1 MRPIK
6 HPYLPIYYLSV
17 VLGLLLLAGCSDK
30 KTVPIYNTPEY
41 KQIERKLNAV
51 ADTTDL
57 KHWLQVYRQSGNRM
71 GESIVLQRLGRAY
84 RVDNQFGRAI
94 LTHKQGLA
102 VADSICD
109 TMEIVNTLNEMGTN
123 YRRLGA
129 MYLATSSMTLGLGYC
144 QQWSDTTAAAFKS
157 QLKIL
162 NGLGKIYYTIRNYK
176 VADYYFR
183 RSLAGETKLGSAYGM
198 ALNYSDIGRV
208 FRAQNNL
215 DSAQYYFQKSMEQK
229 RLINDEVGMALIHI
243 EYGGLYEDRG
253 DYAQATAEYDK
264 AYITLMAHS
273 DRYLRLWSCISLARV
288 YIKRQMTATAIEYLQ
303 EAKMTAD
310 EINSPGDRSQIAL
323 LYYQIY
329 RKSGNTAKALAAYV
343 DYKNWNDTVMNL
355 EKLGD
360 IQNVQI
366 DELMADNTR
375 KLNYVRK
382 DMERMRKQQE
392 SGWLVFTV
400 IMITMIVLLAFSY
413 YLLRIR
419 TRTLTAYREF
429 RDARVRFFANIS
441 HELRTPVTIIQSAGN
456 SIESQTD
463 NQQIRDEVSQLQEAS
478 HRLLHLVDSVVDIT
492 NISIRPVDEAPWC
505 HDDIVG
511 YVRML
516 VEAYRHEAEK
526 RQIRLVVT
534 SKRNKIEA
542 DFVPDYIDKILGN
555 LLTDMLHFAYN
566 MSDLYIS
573 MSVEKR
579 MLRLE
584 LKDRGQGMPPEV
596 VKDLLKPYDSKNT
609 SEIYMH
615 VGLNLQAV
623 QAAIKAMGGDIKLK
637 SKLGEYAQF
646 IITIPL
652 RHGDH
657 DYPRLTEQ
665 KTLHTPAAP
674 SAADTDMPIVVDDDA
689 DNKPRILIVEESVQV
704 ARYVADQ
711 LKNHYKVFFASNGED
726 GLHKI
731 SIAAPD
737 LIITDGVL
745 PVMDGYQL
753 CKGVRAQ
760 AATCHIPIVMV
771 SSDSS
776 VQGRMKSFQAGADA
790 FLLKPFRADE
800 LLVRVRLLLQ
810 QRRMLRDKYAGS
822 VPVVDEAD
830 GQAEATA
837 RTPDFI
843 DEVQQYVDSRIGEGD
858 VDLAD
863 LAARFGVTRATFTRK
878 VKQHT
883 GLTSAAYITSRRIRK
898 ACQLLQTADM
908 TVAQVAEACGY
919 SDTAYFIMVFRKSM
933 NKTPK
938 QYKDEWLKP

>member
-17 VLGLLLLAGCSDK
+17 VVGLLLLVGCSDK

-71 GESIVLQRLGRAY
+71 GESIVLRRLGRAY

-392 SGWLVFTV
+392 SGWLVFTL
-400 IMITMIVLLAFSY
+400 ITITMIVLLAFFY

-492 NISIRPVDEAPWC
+492 NISIKPVDEAPWC

-542 DFVPDYIDKILGN
+542 DFVPDYVDKILGN
-555 LLTDMLHFAYN
+555 LLTDMLRFAYN
-566 MSDLYIS
+566 QSDLYIS

-623 QAAIKAMGGDIKLK
+623 QAAIKAMGGDIKVK
-637 SKLGEYAQF
+637 SKQGEYAQF
-646 IITIPL
+646 IVTIPL

-731 SIAAPD
+731 NIAAPD

-753 CKGVRAQ
+753 CQAVRAQ
-760 AATCHIPIVMV
+760 AATCHIPVVMV

-822 VPVVDEAD
+822 APVVDEAD
-830 GQAEATA
+830 GQAETTD

-843 DEVQQYVDSRIGEGD
+843 DDVQQYVDSHIGEGD

>member
-17 VLGLLLLAGCSDK
+17 VLGLLFLVGCSDK

-71 GESIVLQRLGRAY
+71 GESIVLRRLGRAY

-102 VADSICD
+102 MADSICD

-144 QQWSDTTAAAFKS
+144 QQWSDTTAAALKS

-176 VADYYFR
+176 AADYYFR
-183 RSLAGETKLGSAYGM
+183 RSLAGEIKLGSAYGM

-229 RLINDEVGMALIHI
+229 RLLNDEVGMALIHI

-273 DRYLRLWSCISLARV
+273 DRYLRLWSCIALARV

-392 SGWLVFTV
+392 SGWLVFTL
-400 IMITMIVLLAFSY
+400 IMITMIVLLAFFY

-492 NISIRPVDEAPWC
+492 NISIKPVDEAPWC

-637 SKLGEYAQF
+637 SKQGEYAQF

-731 SIAAPD
+731 NIAAPD

-760 AATCHIPIVMV
+760 AATCHIPVVMV

-822 VPVVDEAD
+822 APVVDEAD
-830 GQAEATA
+830 GQAETTD

-843 DEVQQYVDSRIGEGD
+843 DEVQQYVDSHIGEGD

-863 LAARFGVTRATFTRK
+863 LAARFGVTRATFTRR

>member
-51 ADTTDL
+51 ADTTGL

-71 GESIVLQRLGRAY
+71 GESIVLRRLGRAY

-94 LTHKQGLA
+94 LAHKQGLA

-109 TMEIVNTLNEMGTN
+109 TMEIVNTLNELGTN

-162 NGLGKIYYTIRNYK
+162 NGLGKIYFTIRNYK
-176 VADYYFR
+176 AADYYFR
-183 RSLAGETKLGSAYGM
+183 RSLAGEIKLGSAFGM
-198 ALNYSDIGRV
+198 GLNYSDIGRV

-229 RLINDEVGMALIHI
+229 QLLNDEVGMALIHI

-273 DRYLRLWSCISLARV
+273 DRYLRLWSCINLARV

-323 LYYQIY
+323 LYYQIC

-392 SGWLVFTV
+392 SGWLVFTL
-400 IMITMIVLLAFSY
+400 ITITMIVLLAFFY

-492 NISIRPVDEAPWC
+492 NISIKPVDEAPWC

-573 MSVEKR
+573 MSVEKH

-637 SKLGEYAQF
+637 SKQGEYAQF

-760 AATCHIPIVMV
+760 AATCHIPVVMV

>member
-17 VLGLLLLAGCSDK
+17 VVGLLLLAGCSDK

-71 GESIVLQRLGRAY
+71 GESIVLRRLGRAY

-144 QQWSDTTAAAFKS
+144 QQWSDTTAAALKS

-176 VADYYFR
+176 AADYYFR
-183 RSLAGETKLGSAYGM
+183 RSLAGEIKLGSAYGM

-229 RLINDEVGMALIHI
+229 QLLNDEVGMALIHI

-392 SGWLVFTV
+392 SGWLVFTL
-400 IMITMIVLLAFSY
+400 IMVGMIVLLAFSY

-492 NISIRPVDEAPWC
+492 NISIKPVDEAPWC

-542 DFVPDYIDKILGN
+542 DFVPDYVDKILGN

-623 QAAIKAMGGDIKLK
+623 QAAIKAMGGDIKVK
-637 SKLGEYAQF
+637 SKQGEYAQF

-674 SAADTDMPIVVDDDA
+674 SAADTDIPLVVDDDA

-731 SIAAPD
+731 NIAAPD

-753 CKGVRAQ
+753 CQGVRAQ
-760 AATCHIPIVMV
+760 AATCHIPVVMV

-822 VPVVDEAD
+822 APVVDEAD
-830 GQAEATA
+830 GQAETTD

-843 DEVQQYVDSRIGEGD
+843 DEVQQYVDSHIGEGD

>member
-17 VLGLLLLAGCSDK
+17 VLGLLLLVGCSDK

-176 VADYYFR
+176 AADHYFR
-183 RSLAGETKLGSAYGM
+183 RSLAGEIKLGSAYGM
-198 ALNYSDIGRV
+198 GLNYSDIGRV

-229 RLINDEVGMALIHI
+229 QLLNDEVGMALIHI

-273 DRYLRLWSCISLARV
+273 DRYLRLWSCIALARV

-382 DMERMRKQQE
+382 DMDRMRKQQE
-392 SGWLVFTV
+392 SGWLVFTL
-400 IMITMIVLLAFSY
+400 ITITMIVLLAFFY

-478 HRLLHLVDSVVDIT
+478 HRLLHLVDSVLDIT
-492 NISIRPVDEAPWC
+492 NINIRPVDEAPWC

-516 VEAYRHEAEK
+516 VSAYRHEAEK

-555 LLTDMLHFAYN
+555 LLTDMLRFAYN
-566 MSDLYIS
+566 QSDLYIS

-596 VKDLLKPYDSKNT
+596 VKDLLKPYDSNNT

-646 IITIPL
+646 IVTIPL

-674 SAADTDMPIVVDDDA
+674 SSADTDMPIVVDDDA

-760 AATCHIPIVMV
+760 AATCHIPVVMV

-822 VPVVDEAD
+822 APVVDEAD
-830 GQAEATA
+830 EQAETTD

-843 DEVQQYVDSRIGEGD
+843 DEVQQYVDSHIGEGD

>member
-17 VLGLLLLAGCSDK
+17 VVGLLLLVGCSDK

-71 GESIVLQRLGRAY
+71 GESIVLRLLGRAY

-162 NGLGKIYYTIRNYK
+162 NGLGKIYFTIRNYK

-646 IITIPL
+646 IVTIPL

-674 SAADTDMPIVVDDDA
+674 SAADTDMPLVVDDDA

-731 SIAAPD
+731 NIAAPD
-737 LIITDGVL
+737 LLITDGVL

-822 VPVVDEAD
+822 APVVDEAD
-830 GQAEATA
+830 GQAETTD

-863 LAARFGVTRATFTRK
+863 LAARFGVTRATFTRR

>member
-17 VLGLLLLAGCSDK
+17 VLGLLLLVGCSDK

-71 GESIVLQRLGRAY
+71 GESIVLRRLGRAY

-162 NGLGKIYYTIRNYK
+162 NGLGKIYFTIRNYK

-229 RLINDEVGMALIHI
+229 QLVNDEVGMALIHI

-273 DRYLRLWSCISLARV
+273 DRYLRLWSCIALARV

-392 SGWLVFTV
+392 SGWLVFTL
-400 IMITMIVLLAFSY
+400 IMVGMIVLLAFSY

-492 NISIRPVDEAPWC
+492 NISIKPVDEAPWC

-646 IITIPL
+646 VITIPL

-731 SIAAPD
+731 NIAAPD
-737 LIITDGVL
+737 LLITDGVL

-822 VPVVDEAD
+822 APVVDDAD
-830 GQAEATA
+830 GQAETTD

>member
-17 VLGLLLLAGCSDK
+17 VVGLLLLAGCSDK

-71 GESIVLQRLGRAY
+71 GESIVLRRLGRAY

-229 RLINDEVGMALIHI
+229 QLLNDEVGMALIHI

-273 DRYLRLWSCISLARV
+273 DRYLRLWSCIALARV

-400 IMITMIVLLAFSY
+400 IMITMIVLLAFFY

-478 HRLLHLVDSVVDIT
+478 HRLLHLVDSVLDIT
-492 NISIRPVDEAPWC
+492 NISIKPVDEAPWC

-637 SKLGEYAQF
+637 SKQGEYAQF

-760 AATCHIPIVMV
+760 AATCHIPVVMV

-800 LLVRVRLLLQ
+800 LLVRVRLLFQ

>member
-17 VLGLLLLAGCSDK
+17 VVGLLLLAGCSDK

-71 GESIVLQRLGRAY
+71 GESIVLRRLGRAY

-144 QQWSDTTAAAFKS
+144 QQWSDTTAAALKS

-162 NGLGKIYYTIRNYK
+162 NGLGKIYFTIRNYK
-176 VADYYFR
+176 AADYYFR
-183 RSLAGETKLGSAYGM
+183 RSLAGEIKLGSAYGM

-229 RLINDEVGMALIHI
+229 QLLNDEVGMALIHI

-273 DRYLRLWSCISLARV
+273 DRYLRLWSCIALARV

-382 DMERMRKQQE
+382 DMDRMRKQQE
-392 SGWLVFTV
+392 SGWLVFTL
-400 IMITMIVLLAFSY
+400 ITITMIVLLAFFY

-429 RDARVRFFANIS
+429 RKARERFFANIS

-492 NISIRPVDEAPWC
+492 NISIKPVDEAPWC

-596 VKDLLKPYDSKNT
+596 VKDLLKPYDSNNT

-646 IITIPL
+646 IVTIPL

-665 KTLHTPAAP
+665 KTLQTPAAP
-674 SAADTDMPIVVDDDA
+674 SAADTDMPLVVDDDA

-731 SIAAPD
+731 NIAAPD

-822 VPVVDEAD
+822 APVVDEAD
-830 GQAEATA
+830 GQAETTD

>member
-17 VLGLLLLAGCSDK
+17 VVGLLFLAGCSDK

-71 GESIVLQRLGRAY
+71 GESIVLRRLGRAY

-162 NGLGKIYYTIRNYK
+162 NGLGKIYFTIRNYK
-176 VADYYFR
+176 AADYYFR

-215 DSAQYYFQKSMEQK
+215 DSAQFYFQKSMEQK
-229 RLINDEVGMALIHI
+229 QLLNDEVGMALIHI

-273 DRYLRLWSCISLARV
+273 DRYLRLWSCIALARV

-400 IMITMIVLLAFSY
+400 IMITMIVLLAFFY

-478 HRLLHLVDSVVDIT
+478 HRLLHLVDSVLDIT
-492 NISIRPVDEAPWC
+492 NISIKPVDEAPWC

-637 SKLGEYAQF
+637 SKQGEYAQF
-646 IITIPL
+646 VITIPL

-674 SAADTDMPIVVDDDA
+674 SAADTDMPLVVDDDA

-731 SIAAPD
+731 NIAAPD

-822 VPVVDEAD
+822 APVVDDAD
-830 GQAEATA
+830 GQAETTD

>member
-71 GESIVLQRLGRAY
+71 GESIVLRRLGRAY

-176 VADYYFR
+176 AADYYFR
-183 RSLAGETKLGSAYGM
+183 RSLAGEIKLGSAYGM
-198 ALNYSDIGRV
+198 GLNYSDIGRV

-215 DSAQYYFQKSMEQK
+215 DSAQFYFQKSMEQK
-229 RLINDEVGMALIHI
+229 QLLNDEVGMALIHI

-273 DRYLRLWSCISLARV
+273 DRYLRLWSCIALARV

-392 SGWLVFTV
+392 SGWLVFTL
-400 IMITMIVLLAFSY
+400 IMITMIVLLAFFY

-492 NISIRPVDEAPWC
+492 NISIKPVDEAPWC

-637 SKLGEYAQF
+637 SKQGEYAQF

-704 ARYVADQ
+704 ACYVADQ

-731 SIAAPD
+731 NIAAPD

-760 AATCHIPIVMV
+760 AATCHIPVVMV

-822 VPVVDEAD
+822 APVVDDAD
-830 GQAEATA
+830 GQAETTD

>member
-17 VLGLLLLAGCSDK
+17 VVGLLLLVGCSDK
-30 KTVPIYNTPEY
+30 KTVPIYNTLEY

-51 ADTTDL
+51 ADTTEL

-71 GESIVLQRLGRAY
+71 GESIVLRRLGRAY

-144 QQWSDTTAAAFKS
+144 QQWSDTTAAALKS

-162 NGLGKIYYTIRNYK
+162 NGLGKIYFTIRNYK

-183 RSLAGETKLGSAYGM
+183 RSLAGEIKLGSAYGM

-229 RLINDEVGMALIHI
+229 QLLNDEVGMALIHI

-273 DRYLRLWSCISLARV
+273 DRYLRLWSCIALARV

-392 SGWLVFTV
+392 SGWLVFTL
-400 IMITMIVLLAFSY
+400 IMVGMIVLLAFSY

-492 NISIRPVDEAPWC
+492 NISIKPVDEAPWC

-516 VEAYRHEAEK
+516 VETYRHEAEK

-646 IITIPL
+646 VITIPL

-665 KTLHTPAAP
+665 NTLHTPAAP
-674 SAADTDMPIVVDDDA
+674 SAADTDMPLVVDDDA

-731 SIAAPD
+731 NIAAPD
-737 LIITDGVL
+737 LLITDGVL

-760 AATCHIPIVMV
+760 AATCHIPVVMV

-822 VPVVDEAD
+822 APVVDDAD
-830 GQAEATA
+830 GQAETTD

>member
-17 VLGLLLLAGCSDK
+17 VLGLLFLVGCSDK

-71 GESIVLQRLGRAY
+71 GESIVLRRLGRAY

-102 VADSICD
+102 MADSICD

-144 QQWSDTTAAAFKS
+144 QQWSDTTAAALKS

-176 VADYYFR
+176 AADYYFR
-183 RSLAGETKLGSAYGM
+183 RSLAGEIKLGSAYGM

-229 RLINDEVGMALIHI
+229 RLLNDEVGMALIHI

-273 DRYLRLWSCISLARV
+273 DRYLRLWSCIALARV

-392 SGWLVFTV
+392 SGWLVFTL
-400 IMITMIVLLAFSY
+400 IMITMIVLLAFFY
-413 YLLRIR
+413 YLLRNR

-492 NISIRPVDEAPWC
+492 NISIKPVDEAPWC

-637 SKLGEYAQF
+637 SKQGEYAQF

-731 SIAAPD
+731 NIAAPD

-760 AATCHIPIVMV
+760 AATCHIPVVMV

-822 VPVVDEAD
+822 APVVDDAD
-830 GQAEATA
+830 GQAETTD

-863 LAARFGVTRATFTRK
+863 LAARFGGTRATFTRK

>member
-30 KTVPIYNTPEY
+30 KTVPIYNTPDY

-71 GESIVLQRLGRAY
+71 GESIVLRRLGRAY
-84 RVDNQFGRAI
+84 RVENQFGRAI
-94 LTHKQGLA
+94 LAHKQGLA

-109 TMEIVNTLNEMGTN
+109 TMEIVNTLNELGTN

-273 DRYLRLWSCISLARV
+273 DRYLRLWSCIALARV

-400 IMITMIVLLAFSY
+400 IMITMIVLLAFFY

-463 NQQIRDEVSQLQEAS
+463 NQQIRDEVSQLQAAS
-478 HRLLHLVDSVVDIT
+478 RRLLHLVDSVVDIT
-492 NISIRPVDEAPWC
+492 NISIRPVDEAQWC

-516 VEAYRHEAEK
+516 VAAYRHEAEK
-526 RQIRLVVT
+526 RQIRFVVT

-542 DFVPDYIDKILGN
+542 DFVPDYVDKILGN
-555 LLTDMLHFAYN
+555 LLTDMLRFAYN

-646 IITIPL
+646 IVTIPL

-665 KTLHTPAAP
+665 NTLHTPAAP
-674 SAADTDMPIVVDDDA
+674 SAADADMPIVVADDA

-731 SIAAPD
+731 NIAAPD

-753 CKGVRAQ
+753 CQAVRAQ

-771 SSDSS
+771 PTPICSS
-776 VQGRMKSFQAGADA
+776 R
-790 FLLKPFRADE
+790 
-800 LLVRVRLLLQ
+800 
-810 QRRMLRDKYAGS
+810 S
-822 VPVVDEAD
+822 VPTNSWCA
-830 GQAEATA
+830 
-837 RTPDFI
+837 
-843 DEVQQYVDSRIGEGD
+843 
-858 VDLAD
+858 
-863 LAARFGVTRATFTRK
+863 
-878 VKQHT
+878 
-883 GLTSAAYITSRRIRK
+883 
-898 ACQLLQTADM
+898 
-908 TVAQVAEACGY
+908 
-919 SDTAYFIMVFRKSM
+919 
-933 NKTPK
+933 
-938 QYKDEWLKP
+938 

>member
-17 VLGLLLLAGCSDK
+17 VVGLLLLAGCSDK

-71 GESIVLQRLGRAY
+71 GESIVLRLLGRAY

-162 NGLGKIYYTIRNYK
+162 NGLGKIYFTIRNYK

-229 RLINDEVGMALIHI
+229 RLVNDEVGMALIRI

-273 DRYLRLWSCISLARV
+273 DRYLRLWSCIALARV

-400 IMITMIVLLAFSY
+400 IMITMIVLLAFFY

-478 HRLLHLVDSVVDIT
+478 HRLLHLVDSVLDIT
-492 NISIRPVDEAPWC
+492 NISIKPVDEAPWC

-637 SKLGEYAQF
+637 SKQGEYAQF

-731 SIAAPD
+731 NIAAPD

-760 AATCHIPIVMV
+760 AATCHIPVVMV

-822 VPVVDEAD
+822 APVVDDAD
-830 GQAEATA
+830 GQAETTD

>member
-17 VLGLLLLAGCSDK
+17 VVGLLLLAGCSDK

-71 GESIVLQRLGRAY
+71 GESIVLRRLGRAY

-273 DRYLRLWSCISLARV
+273 DRYLRLWSCINLARV

-392 SGWLVFTV
+392 SGWLVFTL
-400 IMITMIVLLAFSY
+400 IMVGMIVLLAFFY

-478 HRLLHLVDSVVDIT
+478 HRLLHLVDSVLDIT

-542 DFVPDYIDKILGN
+542 DFVPDYVDKILGN

-584 LKDRGQGMPPEV
+584 LKDRGQGLPPEV

-646 IITIPL
+646 IVTIPL

-674 SAADTDMPIVVDDDA
+674 SAADTDMPLVVDDDA

-731 SIAAPD
+731 NIAAPD

-753 CKGVRAQ
+753 CQAVRAQ

-822 VPVVDEAD
+822 APVVDDAD
-830 GQAEATA
+830 GQAETTD

>member
-129 MYLATSSMTLGLGYC
+129 MYLATCSMTLGLGYC
-144 QQWSDTTAAAFKS
+144 QQWSDTTAAALKS

-183 RSLAGETKLGSAYGM
+183 RSLAGEIKLGSAFGM
-198 ALNYSDIGRV
+198 GLNYSDIGRV

-229 RLINDEVGMALIHI
+229 QLLNDEVGMALIHI

-273 DRYLRLWSCISLARV
+273 DRYLRLWSCIALARV

-392 SGWLVFTV
+392 SGWLVFTL
-400 IMITMIVLLAFSY
+400 IMVGMIVLLAFSY

-478 HRLLHLVDSVVDIT
+478 HRLLHLVDSVLDIT

-542 DFVPDYIDKILGN
+542 DFVPDYVDKILGN

-584 LKDRGQGMPPEV
+584 LKDRGQGLPPEV

-646 IITIPL
+646 IVTIPL

-731 SIAAPD
+731 NIAAPD

-771 SSDSS
+771 SSESS

-790 FLLKPFRADE
+790 FLLKPFRYDE

-822 VPVVDEAD
+822 APVVDEAD
-830 GQAEATA
+830 GQAETTD

>member
-17 VLGLLLLAGCSDK
+17 VLGLLFLVGCSDK

-57 KHWLQVYRQSGNRM
+57 KHWLQVCRQSGNRM
-71 GESIVLQRLGRAY
+71 GESIVLRRLGRAY

-102 VADSICD
+102 MADSICD

-144 QQWSDTTAAAFKS
+144 QQWSDTTAAALKS

-176 VADYYFR
+176 AADYYFR
-183 RSLAGETKLGSAYGM
+183 RSLAGEIKLGSAYGM

-229 RLINDEVGMALIHI
+229 RLLNDEVGMALIHI
-243 EYGGLYEDRG
+243 EYGGFYEDRG

-273 DRYLRLWSCISLARV
+273 DRYLRLWSCIALARV

-392 SGWLVFTV
+392 SGWLVFTL
-400 IMITMIVLLAFSY
+400 IMITMIVLLAFFY

-492 NISIRPVDEAPWC
+492 NISIKPVDEAPWC

-637 SKLGEYAQF
+637 SKQGEYAQF

-731 SIAAPD
+731 NIAAPD

-760 AATCHIPIVMV
+760 AATCHIPVVMV

-822 VPVVDEAD
+822 APVVDDAD
-830 GQAEATA
+830 GQAETTD

>member
-17 VLGLLLLAGCSDK
+17 VLGLLLLVGCSDK

-71 GESIVLQRLGRAY
+71 GESIVLRRLGRAY

-144 QQWSDTTAAAFKS
+144 QQWSDTTAEAFKS

-162 NGLGKIYYTIRNYK
+162 NGLGKIYFTIRNYK
-176 VADYYFR
+176 VADHYFR
-183 RSLAGETKLGSAYGM
+183 RSLAGEIKLGSAYGM
-198 ALNYSDIGRV
+198 GLNYSDIGRV

-229 RLINDEVGMALIHI
+229 QLLNDEVGMALIHI

-253 DYAQATAEYDK
+253 DYALATAEYDK

-273 DRYLRLWSCISLARV
+273 DRYLRLWSCIALARV

-329 RKSGNTAKALAAYV
+329 RKSGNTAKALATYV

-382 DMERMRKQQE
+382 DMDSMRKQQE
-392 SGWLVFTV
+392 SGWLVFTL
-400 IMITMIVLLAFSY
+400 IMVGMIVLLAFSY

-419 TRTLTAYREF
+419 TRTLAAYREF
-429 RDARVRFFANIS
+429 RKARERFFANIS

-478 HRLLHLVDSVVDIT
+478 HRLLHLIDRVVDIT
-492 NISIRPVDEAPWC
+492 NISIKPVDEAQWC

-511 YVRML
+511 YVRMQ
-516 VEAYRHEAEK
+516 VEAYRHEAAK

-542 DFVPDYIDKILGN
+542 DFVPDFVDKILGN

-566 MSDLYIS
+566 QSDLYIS
-573 MSVEKR
+573 MSIERR

-584 LKDRGQGMPPEV
+584 LKDRGQGMSPEV

-623 QAAIKAMGGDIKLK
+623 QAAIRAMGGDIKLK

-731 SIAAPD
+731 NIAAPD

-753 CKGVRAQ
+753 CQAVRAQ
-760 AATCHIPIVMV
+760 AATCHIPVVMV

-776 VQGRMKSFQAGADA
+776 VQGRMKSFQAGADV

-800 LLVRVRLLLQ
+800 LLVRVSLLLQ

-822 VPVVDEAD
+822 APVVDEAD
-830 GQAEATA
+830 GQAETTD

-843 DEVQQYVDSRIGEGD
+843 DEVQQYVDSHIGEGD

-898 ACQLLQTADM
+898 ACELLQTADM

>member
-17 VLGLLLLAGCSDK
+17 VVGLLLLAGCSDK

-71 GESIVLQRLGRAY
+71 GESIVLRRLGRAY

-162 NGLGKIYYTIRNYK
+162 NGLGKIYFTIRNYK
-176 VADYYFR
+176 VADHYFR

-273 DRYLRLWSCISLARV
+273 DRYLRLWSCIALARV

-392 SGWLVFTV
+392 SGWLVFTL
-400 IMITMIVLLAFSY
+400 ITITMIVLLAFSY

-478 HRLLHLVDSVVDIT
+478 HRLLHLVDSVLDIT

-526 RQIRLVVT
+526 RQIRFVVT

-542 DFVPDYIDKILGN
+542 DFVPDYVDKILGN

-596 VKDLLKPYDSKNT
+596 AKDLLKPYDSKNT

-646 IITIPL
+646 IVTIPL

-674 SAADTDMPIVVDDDA
+674 SAADTDMPIVVADDA

-753 CKGVRAQ
+753 CQAVRAQ

-822 VPVVDEAD
+822 VPVVDDAD
-830 GQAEATA
+830 GQAETTD

>member
-1 MRPIK
+1 MIPIK

-17 VLGLLLLAGCSDK
+17 VVGLLLLVGCSDK

-71 GESIVLQRLGRAY
+71 GESIVLRRLGRAY

-144 QQWSDTTAAAFKS
+144 QQWSDTTAEAFKS

-162 NGLGKIYYTIRNYK
+162 NGLGKIYFTIRNYK
-176 VADYYFR
+176 VADHYFR
-183 RSLAGETKLGSAYGM
+183 RSLAGEIKLGSAYGM
-198 ALNYSDIGRV
+198 GLNYSDIGRV

-229 RLINDEVGMALIHI
+229 QLLNDEVGMALIHI

-273 DRYLRLWSCISLARV
+273 DRYLRLWSCIALARV

-382 DMERMRKQQE
+382 DMDRMRKQQE
-392 SGWLVFTV
+392 SGWLVFTL
-400 IMITMIVLLAFSY
+400 IMVGMIVLLAFFY

-542 DFVPDYIDKILGN
+542 DFVPDYVDKILGN
-555 LLTDMLHFAYN
+555 LLTDMLRFAYN
-566 MSDLYIS
+566 QSDLYIS

-646 IITIPL
+646 IVTIPL

-731 SIAAPD
+731 NIAAPD
-737 LIITDGVL
+737 LLITDGVL

-753 CKGVRAQ
+753 CQAVRAQ
-760 AATCHIPIVMV
+760 AATCHIPVVMV

-800 LLVRVRLLLQ
+800 LLVRVGLLLQ
-810 QRRMLRDKYAGS
+810 QRRMLHDKYAGS
-822 VPVVDEAD
+822 VPVVDDAD
-830 GQAEATA
+830 GQAETTD

-898 ACQLLQTADM
+898 ACELLQTADM

>member
-71 GESIVLQRLGRAY
+71 GESIVLRRLGRAY

-144 QQWSDTTAAAFKS
+144 QQWSDTTAEAFKS

-162 NGLGKIYYTIRNYK
+162 NGLGKIYFTIRNYK
-176 VADYYFR
+176 VADHYFR
-183 RSLAGETKLGSAYGM
+183 RSLAGEIKLGSAYGM
-198 ALNYSDIGRV
+198 GLNYSDIGRV

-229 RLINDEVGMALIHI
+229 QLLNDEVGMALIHI

-273 DRYLRLWSCISLARV
+273 DRYLRLWSCIALARV
-288 YIKRQMTATAIEYLQ
+288 YIKRQMTATAIEYLE

-375 KLNYVRK
+375 KLSYVRK

-400 IMITMIVLLAFSY
+400 ITITMIVLLAFFY

-419 TRTLTAYREF
+419 IRTLTAYREF

-478 HRLLHLVDSVVDIT
+478 HRLLHLIDSVVDIT
-492 NISIRPVDEAPWC
+492 NISIKPVDEAPWC

-542 DFVPDYIDKILGN
+542 DFVPDFVDKILGN

-566 MSDLYIS
+566 QSDLYIS

-584 LKDRGQGMPPEV
+584 LKDRGQGMSPEV

-623 QAAIKAMGGDIKLK
+623 QAAIKAMGGDIKVK
-637 SKLGEYAQF
+637 SKQGEYAQF
-646 IITIPL
+646 IVTIPL

-665 KTLHTPAAP
+665 KTLHTPAALSP
-674 SAADTDMPIVVDDDA
+674 ADADMPPVVEADA
-689 DNKPRILIVEESVQV
+689 DNKPRILIVEESAQV

-745 PVMDGYQL
+745 PVVDGYQL
-753 CKGVRAQ
+753 CEGVRAQ

-776 VQGRMKSFQAGADA
+776 VQGRMKGFQAGADA
-790 FLLKPFRADE
+790 YLLKPFRADE
-800 LLVRVRLLLQ
+800 LLVRVSLLLR

-822 VPVVDEAD
+822 VPVVDDAD
-830 GQAEATA
+830 GQAETTD

-898 ACQLLQTADM
+898 ACELLQTADM

>member
-17 VLGLLLLAGCSDK
+17 VVGLLLLVGCSDK

-71 GESIVLQRLGRAY
+71 GESIVLRRLGRAY

-144 QQWSDTTAAAFKS
+144 QQWSDTTAEAFKS

-162 NGLGKIYYTIRNYK
+162 NGLGKIYFTIRNYK
-176 VADYYFR
+176 VADHYFR
-183 RSLAGETKLGSAYGM
+183 RSLAGEIKLGSAYGM
-198 ALNYSDIGRV
+198 GLNYSDIGRV
-208 FRAQNNL
+208 FRAQDNL

-229 RLINDEVGMALIHI
+229 QLLNDEVGMALIHI

-273 DRYLRLWSCISLARV
+273 DRYLRLWSCIALARV

-382 DMERMRKQQE
+382 DMDRMRKQQE
-392 SGWLVFTV
+392 SGWLVFTL
-400 IMITMIVLLAFSY
+400 IMVGMIVLLAFFY

-542 DFVPDYIDKILGN
+542 DFVPDYVDKILGN
-555 LLTDMLHFAYN
+555 LLTDMLRFAYN
-566 MSDLYIS
+566 QSDLYIS

-637 SKLGEYAQF
+637 SKQGEYAQF
-646 IITIPL
+646 IVTIPL

-665 KTLHTPAAP
+665 KTLHTPAALFP
-674 SAADTDMPIVVDDDA
+674 ADADMPPVVEADA

-745 PVMDGYQL
+745 PVVDGYQL
-753 CKGVRAQ
+753 CEGVRAQ

-776 VQGRMKSFQAGADA
+776 VQGRMKGFQAGADA
-790 FLLKPFRADE
+790 YLLKPFRADE
-800 LLVRVRLLLQ
+800 LLVRVSLLLR

-822 VPVVDEAD
+822 VPVVDDAD
-830 GQAEATA
+830 GQAETTD

-898 ACQLLQTADM
+898 ACELLQTADM

>member
-71 GESIVLQRLGRAY
+71 GESIVLRRLGRAY
-84 RVDNQFGRAI
+84 RVENQFGRAI
-94 LTHKQGLA
+94 LAHKQGLA

-109 TMEIVNTLNEMGTN
+109 TMEIVNTLNELGTN

-129 MYLATSSMTLGLGYC
+129 MYLATCSMTLGLGYC

-176 VADYYFR
+176 AALDYFR
-183 RSLAGETKLGSAYGM
+183 RSLAGEIKLGSAFGM

-215 DSAQYYFQKSMEQK
+215 DSAQFYFQKSMEQK
-229 RLINDEVGMALIHI
+229 QLINDEVGMALIRI

-253 DYAQATAEYDK
+253 DYAKATAEYDK

-273 DRYLRLWSCISLARV
+273 DRYLRLRSCISLARV

-382 DMERMRKQQE
+382 DMDRMRKQQE
-392 SGWLVFTV
+392 SGWLVFTL
-400 IMITMIVLLAFSY
+400 IMVGMIVLLAFSY

-419 TRTLTAYREF
+419 TRTLAAYREF

-463 NQQIRDEVSQLQEAS
+463 NQQIRDEVSQLQAAS
-478 HRLLHLVDSVVDIT
+478 RRLLHLVDSVVDIT
-492 NISIRPVDEAPWC
+492 NISIRPVDEAQWC

-516 VEAYRHEAEK
+516 VEAYRHEAAK

-542 DFVPDYIDKILGN
+542 DFVPDYVDKILGN
-555 LLTDMLHFAYN
+555 LLTDMLHHAYN
-566 MSDLYIS
+566 QSDLYIS
-573 MSVEKR
+573 MSIERR

-584 LKDRGQGMPPEV
+584 LKDRGQGMSPEV

-615 VGLNLQAV
+615 VGLNIQAV
-623 QAAIKAMGGDIKLK
+623 QAAIRAMGGDIKLK

-665 KTLHTPAAP
+665 KTLHTPAALSP
-674 SAADTDMPIVVDDDA
+674 ADADMPPVVEAEA
-689 DNKPRILIVEESVQV
+689 DNKPRILIVEESAQV

-711 LKNHYKVFFASNGED
+711 LKDHYKVFFASNGED

-731 SIAAPD
+731 RIAAPD

-753 CKGVRAQ
+753 CEGVRAQ

-776 VQGRMKSFQAGADA
+776 VRGRMKGFQAGADA
-790 FLLKPFRADE
+790 YLLKPFRADE
-800 LLVRVRLLLQ
+800 LLMRVSLLLQ

-822 VPVVDEAD
+822 VLVVNDAD
-830 GQAEATA
+830 GQAETTD

-898 ACQLLQTADM
+898 ACELLQTADM

>member
-17 VLGLLLLAGCSDK
+17 VVGLLLLVGCSDK

-71 GESIVLQRLGRAY
+71 GESIVLRRLGRAY

-144 QQWSDTTAAAFKS
+144 QQWSDTTAEAFKS

-162 NGLGKIYYTIRNYK
+162 NGLGKIYFTIRNYK
-176 VADYYFR
+176 VADHYFR
-183 RSLAGETKLGSAYGM
+183 RSLAGEIKLGSAYGM
-198 ALNYSDIGRV
+198 GLNYSDIGRV

-229 RLINDEVGMALIHI
+229 QLLNDEVGMALIHI

-273 DRYLRLWSCISLARV
+273 DRYLRLWSCIALARV

-392 SGWLVFTV
+392 SGWLVFTL
-400 IMITMIVLLAFSY
+400 ITITMIVLLAFFY

-542 DFVPDYIDKILGN
+542 DFVPDFVDKILGN
-555 LLTDMLHFAYN
+555 LLTDMLRFAYN
-566 MSDLYIS
+566 QSDLYIS

-623 QAAIKAMGGDIKLK
+623 QAAIKAMGGDIKVK
-637 SKLGEYAQF
+637 SKQGEYAQF
-646 IITIPL
+646 IVTIPL

-731 SIAAPD
+731 NIAAPD

-753 CKGVRAQ
+753 CQAVRAQ
-760 AATCHIPIVMV
+760 AATCHIPVVMV

-822 VPVVDEAD
+822 APVVDEAD
-830 GQAEATA
+830 GQAETTD

-843 DEVQQYVDSRIGEGD
+843 DDVQQYVDSHIGEGD

>member
-17 VLGLLLLAGCSDK
+17 VVGLLFLAGCSDK

-71 GESIVLQRLGRAY
+71 GESIVLRRLGRAY

-183 RSLAGETKLGSAYGM
+183 RSLAGEIKLGSAYGM

-208 FRAQNNL
+208 FRAQDNL

-229 RLINDEVGMALIHI
+229 QLLNDEVGMALIRI

-264 AYITLMAHS
+264 VYITLMAHS

-392 SGWLVFTV
+392 SGWLVFTL
-400 IMITMIVLLAFSY
+400 IMVGMIVLLAFSY

-478 HRLLHLVDSVVDIT
+478 HRLLHLVDSVLDIT
-492 NISIRPVDEAPWC
+492 NISIKPVDEAQWC

-542 DFVPDYIDKILGN
+542 DFVPDYVDKILGN
-555 LLTDMLHFAYN
+555 LLTDMLRFAYN

-646 IITIPL
+646 IVTIPL

-674 SAADTDMPIVVDDDA
+674 SAADADMPIVVDDDA

-760 AATCHIPIVMV
+760 AATCHIPVVMV

-822 VPVVDEAD
+822 APVVDEAD
-830 GQAEATA
+830 GQAETTD

>member
-71 GESIVLQRLGRAY
+71 GESIVLRRLGRAY

-94 LTHKQGLA
+94 LAHKQGLA

-109 TMEIVNTLNEMGTN
+109 TMEIVNTLNELGTN

-144 QQWSDTTAAAFKS
+144 QQWSDTTAAALKS

-176 VADYYFR
+176 FALDYFR
-183 RSLAGETKLGSAYGM
+183 RSLAGEIKLGSAFGM

-215 DSAQYYFQKSMEQK
+215 DSAQFYFQKSMEQK
-229 RLINDEVGMALIHI
+229 QLINDEVGMALIRI

-253 DYAQATAEYDK
+253 DYAKATAEYDK

-273 DRYLRLWSCISLARV
+273 DRYLRLRSCINLARV

-382 DMERMRKQQE
+382 DMDRMRKQQE
-392 SGWLVFTV
+392 SGWLVFAL
-400 IMITMIVLLAFSY
+400 IMVGMIVLLAFSY

-419 TRTLTAYREF
+419 TRTLAAYREF

-463 NQQIRDEVSQLQEAS
+463 NQQIRDEVSQLQAAS
-478 HRLLHLVDSVVDIT
+478 RRLLHLVDSVVDIT
-492 NISIRPVDEAPWC
+492 NISIRPVDEAQWC
-505 HDDIVG
+505 HDDIVR

-516 VEAYRHEAEK
+516 VEAYRHEAAK

-542 DFVPDYIDKILGN
+542 DFVPDYVDKILGN
-555 LLTDMLHFAYN
+555 LLTDMLHHAYN
-566 MSDLYIS
+566 QSDLYIS
-573 MSVEKR
+573 MSIERR

-584 LKDRGQGMPPEV
+584 LKDRGQGMSPEV

-615 VGLNLQAV
+615 VGLNIQAV
-623 QAAIKAMGGDIKLK
+623 QAAIRAMGGDIKLK

-646 IITIPL
+646 IITLPL

-665 KTLHTPAAP
+665 KTLHTPAALSP
-674 SAADTDMPIVVDDDA
+674 ADADMPPVVEADA
-689 DNKPRILIVEESVQV
+689 DNKPRILIVEESAQV

-731 SIAAPD
+731 RIAAPD

-753 CKGVRAQ
+753 CEGVRAQ

-776 VQGRMKSFQAGADA
+776 VQGRMKGFQAGADA
-790 FLLKPFRADE
+790 YLLKPFRADE
-800 LLVRVRLLLQ
+800 LLVRVSLLLQ
-810 QRRMLRDKYAGS
+810 QRRMQRDKYAGS
-822 VPVVDEAD
+822 VPVVDDAD
-830 GQAEATA
+830 GQAETTD

-898 ACQLLQTADM
+898 ACELLQTTDM

>member
-1 MRPIK
+1 M
-6 HPYLPIYYLSV
+6 
-17 VLGLLLLAGCSDK
+17 
-30 KTVPIYNTPEY
+30 
-41 KQIERKLNAV
+41 
-51 ADTTDL
+51 
-57 KHWLQVYRQSGNRM
+57 
-71 GESIVLQRLGRAY
+71 
-84 RVDNQFGRAI
+84 
-94 LTHKQGLA
+94 
-102 VADSICD
+102 
-109 TMEIVNTLNEMGTN
+109 
-123 YRRLGA
+123 
-129 MYLATSSMTLGLGYC
+129 
-144 QQWSDTTAAAFKS
+144 
-157 QLKIL
+157 
-162 NGLGKIYYTIRNYK
+162 
-176 VADYYFR
+176 
-183 RSLAGETKLGSAYGM
+183 
-198 ALNYSDIGRV
+198 
-208 FRAQNNL
+208 
-215 DSAQYYFQKSMEQK
+215 
-229 RLINDEVGMALIHI
+229 
-243 EYGGLYEDRG
+243 
-253 DYAQATAEYDK
+253 
-264 AYITLMAHS
+264 
-273 DRYLRLWSCISLARV
+273 
-288 YIKRQMTATAIEYLQ
+288 
-303 EAKMTAD
+303 
-310 EINSPGDRSQIAL
+310 
-323 LYYQIY
+323 
-329 RKSGNTAKALAAYV
+329 
-343 DYKNWNDTVMNL
+343 
-355 EKLGD
+355 
-360 IQNVQI
+360 
-366 DELMADNTR
+366 
-375 KLNYVRK
+375 
-382 DMERMRKQQE
+382 
-392 SGWLVFTV
+392 
-400 IMITMIVLLAFSY
+400 
-413 YLLRIR
+413 
-419 TRTLTAYREF
+419 
-429 RDARVRFFANIS
+429 
-441 HELRTPVTIIQSAGN
+441 
-456 SIESQTD
+456 
-463 NQQIRDEVSQLQEAS
+463 
-478 HRLLHLVDSVVDIT
+478 DIT
-492 NISIRPVDEAPWC
+492 NISIKPVDEAQWC

-516 VEAYRHEAEK
+516 VEAYRHEAAK

-542 DFVPDYIDKILGN
+542 DFVPDYVDKILGN

-566 MSDLYIS
+566 QSDLYIS
-573 MSVEKR
+573 MSIERR

-584 LKDRGQGMPPEV
+584 LKDRGQGMSPEV
-596 VKDLLKPYDSKNT
+596 VKDLLNPYDSKNT

-623 QAAIKAMGGDIKLK
+623 QAAIRAMGGDIKLK

-665 KTLHTPAAP
+665 KTLHTPAALSP
-674 SAADTDMPIVVDDDA
+674 ADADMPPVVESDA
-689 DNKPRILIVEESVQV
+689 DNKPRILIVEESAQV

-711 LKNHYKVFFASNGED
+711 LKDHYKVFFASNGED

-731 SIAAPD
+731 RIAAPD

-753 CKGVRAQ
+753 CEGVRAQ

-776 VQGRMKSFQAGADA
+776 VQGRMKGFQAGADA
-790 FLLKPFRADE
+790 YLLKPFRADE

-822 VPVVDEAD
+822 APVVDEAD
-830 GQAEATA
+830 GQAETTD

-843 DEVQQYVDSRIGEGD
+843 DDVQQYVDSHIGEGD

>member
-17 VLGLLLLAGCSDK
+17 VVGLLLLAGCSDK

-71 GESIVLQRLGRAY
+71 GESIVLRRLGRAY

-162 NGLGKIYYTIRNYK
+162 NGLGKIYFTIRNYK
-176 VADYYFR
+176 VADHYFR
-183 RSLAGETKLGSAYGM
+183 RSLAGEIKLGSAYGM
-198 ALNYSDIGRV
+198 GLNYSDIGRV

-229 RLINDEVGMALIHI
+229 QLLNDEVGMALIHI

-273 DRYLRLWSCISLARV
+273 DRYLRLWSCIALARV

-400 IMITMIVLLAFSY
+400 ITITMIVLLAFFY

-542 DFVPDYIDKILGN
+542 DFVPDYVDKILGN
-555 LLTDMLHFAYN
+555 LLTDMLRFAYN
-566 MSDLYIS
+566 QSDLYIS

-637 SKLGEYAQF
+637 SKQGEYAQF
-646 IITIPL
+646 IVTIPL

-731 SIAAPD
+731 NIAAPD
-737 LIITDGVL
+737 LLITDGVL

-753 CKGVRAQ
+753 CQAVRAQ
-760 AATCHIPIVMV
+760 AATCHIPVVMV

-822 VPVVDEAD
+822 APVVDEAD
-830 GQAEATA
+830 GQAETTD

-843 DEVQQYVDSRIGEGD
+843 DEVQQYVDSHIGEGD

>member
-17 VLGLLLLAGCSDK
+17 VVGLLLLVGCSDK

-71 GESIVLQRLGRAY
+71 GESIVLRRLGRAY

-366 DELMADNTR
+366 DKLMADNTR

-392 SGWLVFTV
+392 SGWLVFTL
-400 IMITMIVLLAFSY
+400 IMVGMIVLLAFSY

-492 NISIRPVDEAPWC
+492 NISIKPVDEAPWC

-555 LLTDMLHFAYN
+555 LLTDMLRFAYN
-566 MSDLYIS
+566 QSDLYIS

-596 VKDLLKPYDSKNT
+596 VKDLLKPYDSNNT

-637 SKLGEYAQF
+637 SKQGEYAQF
-646 IITIPL
+646 IVTIPL

-665 KTLHTPAAP
+665 KTLHTPAALSP
-674 SAADTDMPIVVDDDA
+674 ADADMPPVVEADA
-689 DNKPRILIVEESVQV
+689 DNKPRILIVEESAQV

-760 AATCHIPIVMV
+760 AATCHIPVVMV

-822 VPVVDEAD
+822 APVVDEAD
-830 GQAEATA
+830 GQAETTD

-843 DEVQQYVDSRIGEGD
+843 DEVQQYVDSHIGEGD

>member
-30 KTVPIYNTPEY
+30 KTVPIYNIPKY

-71 GESIVLQRLGRAY
+71 GESIVLRRLGRAY

-94 LTHKQGLA
+94 LAHKQGLA

-109 TMEIVNTLNEMGTN
+109 TMEIVNTLNELGTN

-176 VADYYFR
+176 VALDYFR
-183 RSLAGETKLGSAYGM
+183 RSLAGEIKLGSAYGM

-215 DSAQYYFQKSMEQK
+215 DSAQFYFQKSMEQK
-229 RLINDEVGMALIHI
+229 QLINDEVGMALIRI

-253 DYAQATAEYDK
+253 DYAKATAEYDK

-273 DRYLRLWSCISLARV
+273 DRYLRLRSCISLARV

-382 DMERMRKQQE
+382 DMDRMRKQQE
-392 SGWLVFTV
+392 SGWLVFTL
-400 IMITMIVLLAFSY
+400 IMVGMIVLLAFSY

-419 TRTLTAYREF
+419 TRTLAAYREF

-478 HRLLHLVDSVVDIT
+478 RRLLHLVDSVVDIT
-492 NISIRPVDEAPWC
+492 NISIRPVDEAQWC
-505 HDDIVG
+505 HDDIEG

-516 VEAYRHEAEK
+516 VEAYRHEAAK

-542 DFVPDYIDKILGN
+542 DFVPDYVDKILGN
-555 LLTDMLHFAYN
+555 LLTDMLHHAYN
-566 MSDLYIS
+566 QSDLYIS
-573 MSVEKR
+573 MSIERR

-584 LKDRGQGMPPEV
+584 LKDRGQGMSPEV
-596 VKDLLKPYDSKNT
+596 VKDLLKPYDSKNA

-615 VGLNLQAV
+615 VWLNIQAV
-623 QAAIKAMGGDIKLK
+623 QAAIRAMGGDIKLK

-657 DYPRLTEQ
+657 DYPRLTEK
-665 KTLHTPAAP
+665 KTLHTPAALSP
-674 SAADTDMPIVVDDDA
+674 ADADMPPVVEADA
-689 DNKPRILIVEESVQV
+689 DNKPRILIVEESAQV

-731 SIAAPD
+731 RIAAPD

-753 CKGVRAQ
+753 CEGVRAQ
-760 AATCHIPIVMV
+760 VATCHIPIVMV

-776 VQGRMKSFQAGADA
+776 VRGRMKGFQAGADA
-790 FLLKPFRADE
+790 YLLKPFRADE
-800 LLVRVRLLLQ
+800 LLVRVSLLLR

-822 VPVVDEAD
+822 VPVVDDAD
-830 GQAEATA
+830 GQAETTD

-858 VDLAD
+858 IDLAD

-898 ACQLLQTADM
+898 ACELLQTADM

>member
-71 GESIVLQRLGRAY
+71 GESIVLRRLGRAY

-183 RSLAGETKLGSAYGM
+183 RSLAGEIKLGSAYGM
-198 ALNYSDIGRV
+198 GLNYSDIGRV
-208 FRAQNNL
+208 FRAQDNL

-229 RLINDEVGMALIHI
+229 QLLNDEVGMALIHI

-343 DYKNWNDTVMNL
+343 DYKNWDGTVMNL

-392 SGWLVFTV
+392 SGWLVFTL
-400 IMITMIVLLAFSY
+400 IMVGMIVLLAFSY

-492 NISIRPVDEAPWC
+492 NISIKPVDEAPWC

-637 SKLGEYAQF
+637 SKQGEYAQF
-646 IITIPL
+646 VITIPL

-665 KTLHTPAAP
+665 KTLQTPAAP

-822 VPVVDEAD
+822 APVVDDAD
-830 GQAEATA
+830 GQAETTD

-863 LAARFGVTRATFTRK
+863 LAARFGVTRATFTRR

>member
-17 VLGLLLLAGCSDK
+17 VVGLLLLVGCSDK

-71 GESIVLQRLGRAY
+71 GESIVLRRLGRAY

-229 RLINDEVGMALIHI
+229 RLVNDEVGMALIRI

-273 DRYLRLWSCISLARV
+273 DRYLRLWSCIALARV

-400 IMITMIVLLAFSY
+400 IMITMIVLLAFFY

-478 HRLLHLVDSVVDIT
+478 HRLLHLVDSVLDIT

-596 VKDLLKPYDSKNT
+596 AKDLLKPYDSKNT

-646 IITIPL
+646 VITIPL

-731 SIAAPD
+731 NIAAPD

-822 VPVVDEAD
+822 APVVDEAD
-830 GQAEATA
+830 GQAETTD

-863 LAARFGVTRATFTRK
+863 LAARFGVTRATFTRR

>member
-17 VLGLLLLAGCSDK
+17 VVGLLLLAGCSDK

-57 KHWLQVYRQSGNRM
+57 KHWLQIYRQSGNRM
-71 GESIVLQRLGRAY
+71 GESIVLRRLGRAY

-144 QQWSDTTAAAFKS
+144 QQWSDTTAAALKS

-176 VADYYFR
+176 AADYYFR
-183 RSLAGETKLGSAYGM
+183 RSLAGEIKLGSAYGM

-229 RLINDEVGMALIHI
+229 QLLNDEVGMALIHI

-273 DRYLRLWSCISLARV
+273 DRYLRLWSCIALARV

-392 SGWLVFTV
+392 SGWLVFTL
-400 IMITMIVLLAFSY
+400 ITITMIVLLAFSY

-637 SKLGEYAQF
+637 SKQGEYAQF
-646 IITIPL
+646 VITIPL

-665 KTLHTPAAP
+665 KTLQTPAAP

-731 SIAAPD
+731 NIAAPD

-760 AATCHIPIVMV
+760 AATCHIPVVMV

-822 VPVVDEAD
+822 APVVDEAD
-830 GQAEATA
+830 GQAETTD

>member
-71 GESIVLQRLGRAY
+71 GESIVLRRLGRAY

-144 QQWSDTTAAAFKS
+144 QQWSDTTAEAFKS

-162 NGLGKIYYTIRNYK
+162 NGLGKIYFTIRNYK
-176 VADYYFR
+176 VADDYFR
-183 RSLAGETKLGSAYGM
+183 RSLAGEIKLGSAYGM
-198 ALNYSDIGRV
+198 ALNYSDIGKV

-215 DSAQYYFQKSMEQK
+215 DSAQFYFQKSMEQK
-229 RLINDEVGMALIHI
+229 QLLNDEVGMALIHI

-273 DRYLRLWSCISLARV
+273 DRYLRLWSCIALARV

-329 RKSGNTAKALAAYV
+329 RKSGNTAKALATYV

-366 DELMADNTR
+366 DGLMADNTR

-382 DMERMRKQQE
+382 DMDRMRKQQE
-392 SGWLVFTV
+392 SGWLVFTL
-400 IMITMIVLLAFSY
+400 IMVGMIVLLAFSY

-419 TRTLTAYREF
+419 TRTFAAYREF
-429 RDARVRFFANIS
+429 RKARERFFANIS

-478 HRLLHLVDSVVDIT
+478 HRLLHLIDRVVDIT
-492 NISIRPVDEAPWC
+492 NISIKPVDEAQWC

-516 VEAYRHEAEK
+516 VEAYRHEAAK

-542 DFVPDYIDKILGN
+542 DFVPDFVDKILGN

-566 MSDLYIS
+566 QSDLYIS
-573 MSVEKR
+573 MSIERR

-584 LKDRGQGMPPEV
+584 LKDRGQGMSPEV

-623 QAAIKAMGGDIKLK
+623 QAAIRAMGGDIKLK

-731 SIAAPD
+731 NIAAPD
-737 LIITDGVL
+737 LLITDGVL

-753 CKGVRAQ
+753 CQAVRAQ
-760 AATCHIPIVMV
+760 AATCHIPVVMV

-822 VPVVDEAD
+822 VPVVDDAD
-830 GQAEATA
+830 GQAETTD

-898 ACQLLQTADM
+898 ACELLQTADM

>member
-71 GESIVLQRLGRAY
+71 GEAIVLRRLGRAY
-84 RVDNQFGRAI
+84 RVDNQFSHAI
-94 LTHKQGLA
+94 MAHKQGLA

-109 TMEIVNTLNEMGTN
+109 TMEIVNTLNELGTN

-176 VADYYFR
+176 VALDYFR
-183 RSLAGETKLGSAYGM
+183 RSLAGEIKLGSAFGM

-215 DSAQYYFQKSMEQK
+215 DSAQFYFQKSMEQK
-229 RLINDEVGMALIHI
+229 QLINDEVGMALIRI

-253 DYAQATAEYDK
+253 DYAKATAEYDK

-273 DRYLRLWSCISLARV
+273 DRYLRLRSCISLARV

-382 DMERMRKQQE
+382 DMDRMRKQQE

-400 IMITMIVLLAFSY
+400 IMIAMIVLLAFSY

-419 TRTLTAYREF
+419 TRTLAAYREF

-463 NQQIRDEVSQLQEAS
+463 NQQIRDEVSQLQAAS
-478 HRLLHLVDSVVDIT
+478 RRLLHLVDSVVDIT
-492 NISIRPVDEAPWC
+492 NISIRPVDEAQWC

-516 VEAYRHEAEK
+516 VEAYRHEAAK

-542 DFVPDYIDKILGN
+542 DFVPDYVDKILGN
-555 LLTDMLHFAYN
+555 LLTDMLHHAYN
-566 MSDLYIS
+566 QSDLYIS
-573 MSVEKR
+573 MSIERR

-584 LKDRGQGMPPEV
+584 LKDRGQGMSPEV

-615 VGLNLQAV
+615 VGLNIQAV
-623 QAAIKAMGGDIKLK
+623 QAAIRAMGGDIKLK

-665 KTLHTPAAP
+665 KTLHTPAALSP
-674 SAADTDMPIVVDDDA
+674 ADADMPPVVEAEA
-689 DNKPRILIVEESVQV
+689 DNKPRILIVEESAQV

-711 LKNHYKVFFASNGED
+711 LKDHYKVFFASNGED

-731 SIAAPD
+731 RIAAPD

-753 CKGVRAQ
+753 CEGVRAQ

-776 VQGRMKSFQAGADA
+776 VRGRMKGFQAGADA
-790 FLLKPFRADE
+790 YLLKPFRADE
-800 LLVRVRLLLQ
+800 LLMRVSLLLQ

-822 VPVVDEAD
+822 VPVVNDAD
-830 GQAEATA
+830 GQAETTD

-898 ACQLLQTADM
+898 ACELLQTADM

>member
-51 ADTTDL
+51 ADTTGL

-71 GESIVLQRLGRAY
+71 GESIVLRRLGRAY

-94 LTHKQGLA
+94 LSHKRGLA

-109 TMEIVNTLNEMGTN
+109 TMEIVNTLNELGTN

-176 VADYYFR
+176 VALYYFR
-183 RSLAGETKLGSAYGM
+183 RSLAGEIKLGSAYGM

-215 DSAQYYFQKSMEQK
+215 DSAQFYFQKSMEQK
-229 RLINDEVGMALIHI
+229 QLLNDEVGMALIRI
-243 EYGGLYEDRG
+243 EYGGLDEDRG
-253 DYAQATAEYDK
+253 DYVKATAEYDK

-273 DRYLRLWSCISLARV
+273 DRYLRLRSCISLARV

-329 RKSGNTAKALAAYV
+329 RKSGNTAKALTAYV

-382 DMERMRKQQE
+382 DMDRMRKQQE
-392 SGWLVFTV
+392 SGWLVFTL
-400 IMITMIVLLAFSY
+400 IMVGMIVLLAFSY

-419 TRTLTAYREF
+419 IRTLAAYREY
-429 RDARVRFFANIS
+429 RKARERFFANIS

-478 HRLLHLVDSVVDIT
+478 HRLLHLIDRVVDIT
-492 NISIRPVDEAPWC
+492 NISIRPVDEAQWC

-516 VEAYRHEAEK
+516 VEAYRHEAAK

-542 DFVPDYIDKILGN
+542 DFVPDYVDKILAN
-555 LLTDMLHFAYN
+555 LLTDMLHHAYN
-566 MSDLYIS
+566 QSDLYIS
-573 MSVEKR
+573 MSIERR

-596 VKDLLKPYDSKNT
+596 VKDLLRPYDSKNT
-609 SEIYMH
+609 SEIYTH
-615 VGLNLQAV
+615 VGLNIQAV
-623 QAAIKAMGGDIKLK
+623 QAAIRAMGGDIKLK

-665 KTLHTPAAP
+665 KTLHTPAAL
-674 SAADTDMPIVVDDDA
+674 STADVDKPLVVEADA

-731 SIAAPD
+731 SIAVPD

-753 CKGVRAQ
+753 CEGVRAQ

-800 LLVRVRLLLQ
+800 LLVRVSLLLQ
-810 QRRMLRDKYAGS
+810 QRRMLHDKYAGS
-822 VPVVDEAD
+822 VPVVDDAD
-830 GQAEATA
+830 GQAETTD

-843 DEVQQYVDSRIGEGD
+843 DEVQQYVDSHIGEGD

-898 ACQLLQTADM
+898 ACELLQTADM

>member
-71 GESIVLQRLGRAY
+71 GESIVLRRLGRTY

-94 LTHKQGLA
+94 LAHKQGLA

-109 TMEIVNTLNEMGTN
+109 TMEIVNTLNELGTN

-176 VADYYFR
+176 VALDCFR
-183 RSLAGETKLGSAYGM
+183 RSLAGEIKLGSAFGM

-215 DSAQYYFQKSMEQK
+215 DSAQFYFQKSMEQK
-229 RLINDEVGMALIHI
+229 QLINDEVGMALIRI

-253 DYAQATAEYDK
+253 DYAKATAEYDK

-273 DRYLRLWSCISLARV
+273 DRYLRLRSCISLARV

-382 DMERMRKQQE
+382 DMDRMRKQQE
-392 SGWLVFTV
+392 SGWLVFTL
-400 IMITMIVLLAFSY
+400 IMVGMIVLLAFSY

-419 TRTLTAYREF
+419 TRTLAAYREF

-463 NQQIRDEVSQLQEAS
+463 NQQIRDEVAQLQAAS
-478 HRLLHLVDSVVDIT
+478 RRLLHLVDSVVDIT
-492 NISIRPVDEAPWC
+492 NISIRPVDEAQWC

-516 VEAYRHEAEK
+516 VEAYRHEAAK

-542 DFVPDYIDKILGN
+542 DFVPDYVDKILGN
-555 LLTDMLHFAYN
+555 LLTDMLHHAYN
-566 MSDLYIS
+566 QSDLYIS
-573 MSVEKR
+573 MSIERR

-615 VGLNLQAV
+615 VGLNIQAV
-623 QAAIKAMGGDIKLK
+623 QAAIRAMGGDIKLK

-665 KTLHTPAAP
+665 KTLHTPAALSP
-674 SAADTDMPIVVDDDA
+674 ADADMPPVVEADA
-689 DNKPRILIVEESVQV
+689 DNKPRILIVEESAQV

-731 SIAAPD
+731 RIAAPD

-745 PVMDGYQL
+745 PVVDGYQL
-753 CKGVRAQ
+753 CEGVRAQ

-776 VQGRMKSFQAGADA
+776 VRGRMKGFQAGADA
-790 FLLKPFRADE
+790 YLLKPFRADE
-800 LLVRVRLLLQ
+800 LLVRVSLLLR

-822 VPVVDEAD
+822 VPVVDDAD
-830 GQAEATA
+830 GQAEASD

-858 VDLAD
+858 IDLAD

-898 ACQLLQTADM
+898 ACELLQTADM